1 MKPSFKT
8 TTILAASGM
17 SIYTGYVF
25 LRQVPAI
32 NTWICSLRGLGSEI
46 FFTAWMYL
54 LLGAMIA
61 AIIAVVRFRPMTQ
74 TRPKTSFRIMT
85 YILAGVLLLSVLV
98 ALLIPVHIS
107 GAPYLYVHA
116 PWRYVLLLLAFVWM
130 WMLPFQSSLGSVS
143 KSLRVAALI
152 GAGVLC
158 VPILL
163 QLLSGISY
171 FATGHILFLR
181 SWAVASWVRYLVPTA
196 LICWYSIELIRNKY

>member
-17 SIYTGYVF
+17 SIYAGYVF

-32 NTWICSLRGLGSEI
+32 NTWICSLRGIGAEI
-46 FFTAWMYL
+46 FFAAWMYM
-54 LLGAMIA
+54 LLGATIA

-107 GAPYLYVHA
+107 GAPYLYVRA
-116 PWRYVLLLLAFVWM
+116 PWRYVLLLLASVWM